1 MVFST
6 YFPTCIVE
14 HPLGNRL
21 YSGGPFSYCIFGAL
35 CICCFFKYGNSAPGA
50 VESVAP
56 MVFTVENLKLFIT
69 FYKLVTYLLL
79 TLAIWIIYIVSEKK
93 EESIIIK

>member
-6 YFPTCIVE
+6 YFSTCIVE

-21 YSGGPFSYCIFGAL
+21 YSDGPFSYCIFGAL

-56 MVFTVENLKLFIT
+56 MVFTVENLKLI
-69 FYKLVTYLLL
+69 YKLVTYLLL